1 MPVGCGFAE
10 AGAAARRCPAGSGP
24 SFRVSARPPPPP
36 PSVTGVTSRCRPSLP
51 LNLRIP
57 CDTEPLTSRAAPGP
71 RLGHCSSPAPR
82 AVTPYPLSSLRV
94 QGNPHGSGCSG
105 LRRARSPA
113 TAPSVFGHLG
123 LPTTATSL
131 CPGAPAVPP
140 ANGCQPLAAH
150 DILRQSWGEGGG
162 REGAFP
168 DRREPG
174 NDGQPWGPVVKG
186 PRGPQVVFQCNQ
198 TGGWGLPQSFW
209 PRAWCR
215 GGKHARQQGKDTGE
229 ESGKEETAGHS
240 GTLVSTTEAGTGGSW
255 FWS

>member
-1 MPVGCGFAE
+1 MVHPE
-10 AGAAARRCPAGSGP
+10 ASFQPGRGKVTLCWWVCRRGGLQ
-24 SFRVSARPPPPP
+24 RVSAQRAVGRVFGCPPGRPPA

-82 AVTPYPLSSLRV
+82 AVSPYPLSSLRV

-198 TGGWGLPQSFW
+198 TGVGDCHK
-209 PRAWCR
+209 A
-215 GGKHARQQGKDTGE
+215 
-229 ESGKEETAGHS
+229 SG
-240 GTLVSTTEAGTGGSW
+240 
-255 FWS
+255 